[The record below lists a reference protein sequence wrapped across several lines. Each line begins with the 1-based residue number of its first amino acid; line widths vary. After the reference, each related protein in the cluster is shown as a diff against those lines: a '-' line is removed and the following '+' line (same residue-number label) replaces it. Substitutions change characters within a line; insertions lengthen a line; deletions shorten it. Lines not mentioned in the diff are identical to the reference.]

1 MCQHIDEAKQQ
12 GDSVGGIVQVLA
24 ENVPAGL
31 GSYVQFDRKLDA
43 KIAAAFMGVQ
53 SVKGVYFGDAMMA
66 SSHFGSEVHDQISY
80 DQGFT
85 RMSNHYGGFEGGM
98 TNGMPVVVQAMIKPI
113 PTLYQPLNSIH
124 IDTKE
129 VEESMIERSD
139 SCVVPAAGVVLES
152 VLAFEL
158 AKEILEEF
166 QSNQMSPLIKA
177 VKWHREAMR
186 DF

>member
-1 MCQHIDEAKQQ
+1 
-12 GDSVGGIVQVLA
+12 
-24 ENVPAGL
+24 
-31 GSYVQFDRKLDA
+31 
-43 KIAAAFMGVQ
+43 
-53 SVKGVYFGDAMMA
+53 
-66 SSHFGSEVHDQISY
+66 
-80 DQGFT
+80 
-85 RMSNHYGGFEGGM
+85 MSNHYGGFEGGM

-166 QSNQMSPLIKA
+166 QSNQMSSLIKA
-177 VKWHREAMR
+177 VKCHREVMR